1 MFARYTNINFISSL
15 APFLVAFIIAVI
27 NLRIG
32 AVMSPDSHTYSSYA
46 DKLIN
51 LEFNYFLYFE
61 SNSLGRLVPITLP
74 VTLIA
79 ILKIISPSQWMEYF
93 IYVNTLF
100 VFITFY
106 FFQRAMQSVKIHNI
120 VIAFC
125 SFLLLLSADFLTW
138 PRYILTDTIYASLS
152 FLLIYITM
160 TVKNFDFKIF
170 SIWFLCCLLI
180 AFTRPTAMP
189 ILAVSIFL
197 MFIYKIKLNPKVMML
212 VFLISFFSSALFYA
226 VFASNLANHT
236 NLSEGIDHLM
246 NFAKSGV
253 VIHDRPDT
261 YLNITNEISGFFKLF
276 CYRFLFFFNPYTSSF
291 SSIHIIF
298 NSFLILVYLFGLIVT
313 NWNWGVVTLEQKQFF
328 LKINLF
334 IFSVA
339 VFHSATLID
348 FDWRY
353 RFPAIILMMFV
364 GAISMQSLVNRL
376 KAKKFIQN

>member
-313 NWNWGVVTLEQKQFF
+313 IWNWGVVTLEQKQFF